1 MWLPKPVYK
10 LLPMMYAL
18 MGVLFIMGA
27 IYLDLRDPMGP
38 VYLSLGIVSIIA
50 SVTVA
55 FWRAKFPGGREKAH
69 SESSESSESD

>member
-1 MWLPKPVYK
+1 
-10 LLPMMYAL
+10 MMYAL

-55 FWRAKFPGGREKAH
+55 VWRAKFPGGHEKAR
-69 SESSESSESD
+69 SDSSETD